1 MIVNKKLF
9 WLDMVMLSL
18 VLALIFLEPGKLSDV
33 VTGCVAALFVI
44 SFANHIR
51 HYITFKK
58 FY

>member
-9 WLDMVMLSL
+9 WLDMIMLSL
-18 VLALIFLEPGKLSDV
+18 VLILFFLEPGKLNDV
-33 VTGCVAALFVI
+33 LTGCIAALFVI

-51 HYITFKK
+51 HYMTFKK

>member
-1 MIVNKKLF
+1 MLNRKLF
-9 WLDMVMLSL
+9 WLDMGMLAC
-18 VLALIFLEPGKLSDV
+18 VIVLIFLKPGKLYDLLTAV
-33 VTGCVAALFVI
+33 IAALFVI

>member
-1 MIVNKKLF
+1 MLNRKLF
-9 WLDMVMLSL
+9 WLDMVMLAC
-18 VLALIFLEPGKLSDV
+18 VIVLIFLKPGKLYDLF
-33 VTGCVAALFVI
+33 TGAIAALFVI